1 MSPQSKVG
9 WLKNKGAI
17 RGDPDSQGSLAH
29 HSCKPGTRWSVKSP
43 FQFGLLHASG
53 TIGCQGQGLP
63 GNKRHHKHRH
73 VRLGLRKAEEEE
85 EGGCWLPTFPSA
97 AFLPARR
104 LPSPRTGAVFSGRA
118 AAMASVSLLELLD
131 EAIGTPEV
139 NVNLEA
145 LRKLLRV
152 ILEHLSLLGL
162 QDVIPQGA
170 VPGPQEEG
178 GGSSTEAGAWGRGQ
192 PPRGQLP
199 GKDKLQGTRSGPP
212 VTSVAADMGQM
223 EKTEAKESGISKATA
238 LSQEPHKEMAGTEAV
253 QSNMGEEIQ
262 RIKEALGQTTDLCK
276 DLRKEVNEMKAA
288 QSRMGEGI
296 RMIQEALG
304 QDAAAQP
311 LVPHHQSALAK
322 PHTSDMDKLGQSR
335 GAQPGSQAGHPAMES
350 IIRNLSELQ
359 GQMSSLQSLA
369 RDLQGEKE
377 KIRQLEDAVGKLGVT
392 VAKCEVDGTNQIPL
406 QLESA
411 LQEINQEQK
420 ELREEQKIT
429 KATLKQLVT
438 ADQLQERLNEL
449 RAMMGSAGQ
458 EQGESQTV
466 CPDRSSESKLVRKL
480 LHRCEKLQEQVD
492 SLVPHQVQ
500 RSLPQKTQDE
510 ELLKSI
516 QATVMRVEG
525 DCEQLSYIT
534 GSLRDDHHQH
544 QKHIEALFRSLEGLE
559 KKADKEDLLL
569 LKVDKAA
576 LGNKVSCAHFDA
588 SMERLEERLREL
600 LRRVSGQEQRW
611 KEAQQQFSDALD
623 SKLDR
628 LELGP
633 FQKQLEDTWART
645 IKDLRDELSVE
656 LDNAAG
662 IKQQLLIPYNCLSC
676 DRHLNIQVPGPHI
689 DTLPLF
695 PLLPSSHA
703 TRLSTVT
710 TEEQA
715 QQHSHRKLVSSKFV
729 KSQSCRRQDMSNTPP
744 KDVLWLSKKLG
755 VTELLG
761 TDDRVDRGKE
771 HLGSEVAK
779 RAQDELGTT
788 TLLEHQPASD
798 LNH

>member
-1 MSPQSKVG
+1 
-9 WLKNKGAI
+9 
-17 RGDPDSQGSLAH
+17 
-29 HSCKPGTRWSVKSP
+29 
-43 FQFGLLHASG
+43 
-53 TIGCQGQGLP
+53 
-63 GNKRHHKHRH
+63 
-73 VRLGLRKAEEEE
+73 
-85 EGGCWLPTFPSA
+85 
-97 AFLPARR
+97 
-104 LPSPRTGAVFSGRA
+104 
-118 AAMASVSLLELLD
+118 
-131 EAIGTPEV
+131 
-139 NVNLEA
+139 
-145 LRKLLRV
+145 
-152 ILEHLSLLGL
+152 
-162 QDVIPQGA
+162 
-170 VPGPQEEG
+170 
-178 GGSSTEAGAWGRGQ
+178 
-192 PPRGQLP
+192 
-199 GKDKLQGTRSGPP
+199 
-212 VTSVAADMGQM
+212 MGQM

-288 QSRMGEGI
+288 ESRMGEGI

-322 PHTSDMDKLGQSR
+322 PHTSDMDKLGQSP

-377 KIRQLEDAVGKLGVT
+377 K
-392 VAKCEVDGTNQIPL
+392 
-406 QLESA
+406 
-411 LQEINQEQK
+411 
-420 ELREEQKIT
+420 
-429 KATLKQLVT
+429 
-438 ADQLQERLNEL
+438 LNEL
-449 RAMMGSAGQ
+449 RAMMGSVGQ

-492 SLVPHQVQ
+492 SLVPQQVQ
-500 RSLPQKTQDE
+500 RSLPQKTQQDE

-534 GSLRDDHHQH
+534 GSLRDDHRQH

-662 IKQQLLIPYNCLSC
+662 IKQQLLVPYNCLSC

>member
-1 MSPQSKVG
+1 
-9 WLKNKGAI
+9 
-17 RGDPDSQGSLAH
+17 
-29 HSCKPGTRWSVKSP
+29 
-43 FQFGLLHASG
+43 
-53 TIGCQGQGLP
+53 
-63 GNKRHHKHRH
+63 
-73 VRLGLRKAEEEE
+73 
-85 EGGCWLPTFPSA
+85 
-97 AFLPARR
+97 
-104 LPSPRTGAVFSGRA
+104 
-118 AAMASVSLLELLD
+118 
-131 EAIGTPEV
+131 
-139 NVNLEA
+139 
-145 LRKLLRV
+145 
-152 ILEHLSLLGL
+152 
-162 QDVIPQGA
+162 
-170 VPGPQEEG
+170 
-178 GGSSTEAGAWGRGQ
+178 
-192 PPRGQLP
+192 
-199 GKDKLQGTRSGPP
+199 
-212 VTSVAADMGQM
+212 
-223 EKTEAKESGISKATA
+223 
-238 LSQEPHKEMAGTEAV
+238 MAGTEAM

-276 DLRKEVNEMKAA
+276 DLREEVNEMKAA

-304 QDAAAQP
+304 QDAAGQP
-311 LVPHHQSALAK
+311 LVPRNQSALAK
-322 PHTSDMDKLGQSR
+322 PHTSDMDKLGQSP
-335 GAQPGSQAGHPAMES
+335 GTQPGSQAGHPTMES

-359 GQMSSLQSLA
+359 SQMSSLQSLA

-411 LQEINQEQK
+411 LQEMNQEQK

-438 ADQLQERLNEL
+438 ADQLQEQLNEL
-449 RAMMGSAGQ
+449 RAMMGSVGQ
-458 EQGESQTV
+458 EQGESQAV

-480 LHRCEKLQEQVD
+480 LHHCEKLQKQVD
-492 SLVPHQVQ
+492 SLVPQQVQ

-534 GSLRDDHHQH
+534 GSLRDDHCQH
-544 QKHIEALFRSLEGLE
+544 QKDIEALFRSLEGLE

-588 SMERLEERLREL
+588 SMEHLEERLQEL
-600 LRRVSGQEQRW
+600 LRRMSGQEQRW

-662 IKQQLLIPYNCLSC
+662 IKQQLLVPYNCLSC
-676 DRHLNIQVPGPHI
+676 DRRLNIQVPGPHI

-715 QQHSHRKLVSSKFV
+715 QQHSHRKLVNSKFV
-729 KSQSCRRQDMSNTPP
+729 KSQSCRRPDMSNTPP

-779 RAQDELGTT
+779 RAQDELGPT